1 MDTIDIIAV
10 TLGVLFICNELYA
23 MMNARNQA
31 VQAKIDAEI
40 DRLSR

>member
-10 TLGVLFICNELYA
+10 TAGVLFICNEVYA
-23 MMNARNQA
+23 FMYARNVA
-31 VQAKIDAEI
+31 YQAKIDAEI

>member
-10 TLGVLFICNELYA
+10 TVGLLYISYKVFTLLHE
-23 MMNARNQA
+23 RNTQ

-40 DRLSR
+40 DRLHQ